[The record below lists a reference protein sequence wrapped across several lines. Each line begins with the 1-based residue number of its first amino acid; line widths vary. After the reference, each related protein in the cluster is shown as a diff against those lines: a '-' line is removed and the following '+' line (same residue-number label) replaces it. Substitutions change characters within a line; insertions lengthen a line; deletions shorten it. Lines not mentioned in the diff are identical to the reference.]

1 MHIVMFYHSLISDW
15 NHGNAHFLRGVATD
29 LLARGHRVDV
39 YEPANGWSL
48 ANLTAQHG
56 KQPIR
61 EFKRLFPRLRSIAY
75 DADKLNLDKAL
86 AGADLV
92 LVHEWN
98 DVSLVRRL
106 AQHRKRRGRY
116 ALLFHDTHHRSI
128 SDPQS
133 IAAYQL
139 ADYDGVLAFGRVIRD
154 RYLRQGWAKRAW
166 TWHEAADTTLF
177 QPHPGEPCEGDLV
190 WVGNWGDDERSAQL
204 REFLFEPVRALG
216 LRARIHGVRYPAQAL
231 DALNAAG
238 IAYRGWLPNYRV
250 PEVFGRYRLTVHIP
264 RQLYVQALPGIP
276 TIRVFEALAC
286 GIPLVCAPWH
296 DVEGLFTPGKDYRI
310 ARNGQEMQQHLRELL
325 HEPAAARA
333 LAEHGLQTIRAR
345 HTCAHR
351 VDELLA
357 ISRELGIDTTPTEQI
372 TAMGA
377 RRLPAGEMGG

>member
-1 MHIVMFYHSLISDW
+1 
-15 NHGNAHFLRGVATD
+15 
-29 LLARGHRVDV
+29 
-39 YEPANGWSL
+39 
-48 ANLTAQHG
+48 
-56 KQPIR
+56 
-61 EFKRLFPRLRSIAY
+61 PRLRSIAY

-190 WVGNWGDDERSAQL
+190 WEIGRASC
-204 REFLFEPVRALG
+204 RE
-216 LRARIHGVRYPAQAL
+216 
-231 DALNAAG
+231 
-238 IAYRGWLPNYRV
+238 
-250 PEVFGRYRLTVHIP
+250 
-264 RQLYVQALPGIP
+264 
-276 TIRVFEALAC
+276 
-286 GIPLVCAPWH
+286 
-296 DVEGLFTPGKDYRI
+296 
-310 ARNGQEMQQHLRELL
+310 
-325 HEPAAARA
+325 
-333 LAEHGLQTIRAR
+333 
-345 HTCAHR
+345 
-351 VDELLA
+351 
-357 ISRELGIDTTPTEQI
+357 
-372 TAMGA
+372 
-377 RRLPAGEMGG
+377 